1 MYHHVRDNVSMSFW
15 AGLTSVAISPLLHV
29 YRKLHQ
35 VMYDSCSSSDDSFS
49 KFHRIVY
56 AYHNKC

>member
-15 AGLTSVAISPLLHV
+15 DGLTSVTVLRIFDV
-29 YRKLHQ
+29 YRKLNQ